1 MVCACVRVKNRICP
15 VSDLL
20 FVSKTVESPFFYV
33 SDFALAGSLFSLFAN
48 CIFSL
53 FQLCKKFPAIVL
65 LKSIIDWI
73 VKLWQWFGQ
82 DGLVSNDLVLIMFEC
97 RHQRLSFVHFAAAIV
112 VVVCVAL
119 GIVNENNLFLFC
131 IKKWQKQLFIYALL
145 TLSNQPSE
153 SFLPLTK
160 PNLLLIASNCIQ
172 IIVYFAILVPL
183 YQYTNFDYK
192 NWQKLNMCC
201 TSWCHIFY

>member
-131 IKKWQKQLFIYALL
+131 IKKMTKTIIYLCIINIKQSTVGKFSAFDQAESP
-145 TLSNQPSE
+145 SNRIQ
-153 SFLPLTK
+153 LH
-160 PNLLLIASNCIQ
+160 PNNCIFRNSRS
-172 IIVYFAILVPL
+172 IISI
-183 YQYTNFDYK
+183 YK
-192 NWQKLNMCC
+192 FWL
-201 TSWCHIFY
+201 